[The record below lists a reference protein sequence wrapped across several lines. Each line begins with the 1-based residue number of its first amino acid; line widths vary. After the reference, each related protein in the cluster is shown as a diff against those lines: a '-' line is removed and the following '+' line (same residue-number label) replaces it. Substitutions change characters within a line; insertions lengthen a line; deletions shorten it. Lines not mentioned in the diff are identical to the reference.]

1 MKLTFNIIFI
11 FYIKYNDLL
20 SNLLLNS
27 SYCPSEKDYF
37 HLIFSLLNIIA
48 GSRGMV
54 SVGATSAKSFVQTVK
69 QNYKMYFINW
79 IAHGG
84 GQKGVNTRL
93 QFCSCSVWHCRF
105 FLAVDETAA
114 SADRNCFRNFFS
126 REKGSDPISTILE
139 LHTDKM
145 TQDTLLLGMELFAG
159 IVILYRYGRTKTLL
173 LYIFYCLSSPYLTK
187 VKRIKHFSVFS
198 HSRPASRVLVDY

>member
-1 MKLTFNIIFI
+1 MKLPFNIIFI

-54 SVGATSAKSFVQTVK
+54 SAGATSAKSFVQTVK

-93 QFCSCSVWHCRF
+93 QFCSCSVWHFNCV
-105 FLAVDETAA
+105 LAEEWE
-114 SADRNCFRNFFS
+114 R
-126 REKGSDPISTILE
+126 DPRISTIMRPCCWQVLLSE
-139 LHTDKM
+139 LRMSPAGHLH
-145 TQDTLLLGMELFAG
+145 DTAVSGPGEGRHRWLQWPLNGRHRLG
-159 IVILYRYGRTKTLL
+159 
-173 LYIFYCLSSPYLTK
+173 
-187 VKRIKHFSVFS
+187 
-198 HSRPASRVLVDY
+198 